1 MQEVTVV
8 SGGRQGVPSEL
19 RTATFVGEVWGD
31 PVLPTTDRM
40 LVNTVHFAPGGRTNW
55 HTHGI
60 GQVLVVTAGE
70 GLVFDRAGN
79 GGRIRTGDLVH
90 IPGGVEHWH
99 GAAAESFMSHL
110 AISVDGHEWLDPVSE
125 EEYSQAN
132 RS

>member
-1 MQEVTVV
+1 
-8 SGGRQGVPSEL
+8 
-19 RTATFVGEVWGD
+19 
-31 PVLPTTDRM
+31 
-40 LVNTVHFAPGGRTNW
+40 
-55 HTHGI
+55 
-60 GQVLVVTAGE
+60 VVTAGE

-79 GGRIRTGDLVH
+79 GGRIRTGDVVH

-99 GAAAESFMSHL
+99 GGAAESFMSHL